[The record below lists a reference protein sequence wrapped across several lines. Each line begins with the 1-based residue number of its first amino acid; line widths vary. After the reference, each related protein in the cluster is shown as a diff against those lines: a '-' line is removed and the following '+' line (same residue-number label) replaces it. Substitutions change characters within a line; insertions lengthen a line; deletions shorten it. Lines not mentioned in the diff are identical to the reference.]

1 MTNSEILLSQLT
13 DPFRLGLIV
22 ALVVTMLRTEV
33 VTGRWI
39 PLILGVFFV
48 AAILPMTTSRGMAE
62 GGMVLAIALGV
73 VANVILLALVMA
85 IRHVVLRL
93 MP

>member
-22 ALVVTMLRTEV
+22 ALVITMLRTEV

-48 AAILPMTTSRGMAE
+48 AAILPMTTSRGVTD
-62 GGMVLAIALGV
+62 GGMALAIAMGV
-73 VANVILLALVMA
+73 IANVILLALVLA